1 MCNVKRGDFA
11 LKIVARVL
19 ARGELARFSNPLAFG
34 MRNLVLGVRRI
45 ATTCFAFAFVF
56 VFLS

>member
-1 MCNVKRGDFA
+1 MKRGAFA

-34 MRNLVLGVRRI
+34 MGNLVLGVRRI
-45 ATTCFAFAFVF
+45 ATTCFAFGFVF

>member
-1 MCNVKRGDFA
+1 MKRGAFA

-19 ARGELARFSNPLAFG
+19 ASRGELARFPNPLAFG
-34 MRNLVLGVRRI
+34 MGNLVLGVRRI
-45 ATTCFAFAFVF
+45 ATTCFAFVFVF